1 MNRLLTASVFFY
13 VYNKRQQIPA
23 AQLVPFQNIAI
34 NIGGNFNS
42 QVNKFSTPQ
51 YGLYWFHLRAWS
63 NENSTVDCSMKGT
76 NGMPSI
82 GVLRT
87 QPKAGTDA
95 PSRDDLRWLIKRTAI
110 YITSPIPIG
119 DSYVNAMSA
128 WIGIKI
134 DDLMDPLIAFNV
146 YQNQTIMTPIF
157 PLPVPFTN
165 IVLNEGSGWNSLSYK
180 FVAPV
185 TGVYIFSYCTASTAG
200 APSLF
205 TLVIDNNIFYN
216 VEISDTAHPGII
228 SSSRSVPHSVT
239 QGQSVWI
246 TGNGKQ
252 SYGNQ
257 YQLSS
262 FKGFLYSPGHRIN
275 VVWSVH
281 TTTAGNCIWNNLN
294 IPFVSIYVNVG
305 NAWQNGQKQV
315 VIPVAGIYY
324 VSIAATSTSSNGIE
338 PFVCVNGIFFGNTGI
353 SAGLTNSSVTREGSF
368 LFQLRVGDTVAQ
380 KDITN
385 CYTAY
390 TSFSGFL
397 LYPN

>member
-1 MNRLLTASVFFY
+1 MVAPVFFY
-13 VYNKRQQIPA
+13 VYNKRPQISA
-23 AQLVPFQNIAI
+23 AQVVPFQNIAI
-34 NIGGNFNS
+34 NIGGNFNY

-51 YGLYWFHLRAWS
+51 HGLYWFHLRAWS
-63 NENSTVDCSMKGT
+63 NENSMVDYSMKGI

-87 QPKAGTDA
+87 QPKTGTDA
-95 PSRDDLRWLIKRTAI
+95 PSRDDLRWLIKRTAL
-110 YITSPIPIG
+110 YITSPTTPIG
-119 DSYVNAMSA
+119 DTYVNAMST
-128 WIGIKI
+128 WIGFKI

-146 YQNQTIMTPIF
+146 YQDQTIMTPSS

-165 IVLNEGSGWNSLSYK
+165 IVLNEGNGWNSSSYK
-180 FVAPV
+180 FVVPV
-185 TGVYIFSYCTASTAG
+185 TGVYIFSYSTASTAG
-200 APSLF
+200 VPSLF
-205 TLVIDNNIFYN
+205 NLVIDNNILYN
-216 VEISDTAHPGII
+216 AEISDTAHPGIV
-228 SSSRSVPHSVT
+228 SSSRSVPVSVI

-262 FKGFLYSPGHRIN
+262 FKGFLYSPVHKIN

-294 IPFVSIYVNVG
+294 IPFALIHVNIG
-305 NAWQNGQKQV
+305 NAWQSGQSQV

-338 PFVCVNGIFFGNTGI
+338 PFVCVNGIFYGNTGV
-353 SAGLTNSSVTREGSF
+353 SAGLMNSQVTREGAF
-368 LFQLRVGDTVAQ
+368 LFQLSVGDTVAQ
-380 KDITN
+380 KDITS
-385 CYTAY
+385 CYTSY